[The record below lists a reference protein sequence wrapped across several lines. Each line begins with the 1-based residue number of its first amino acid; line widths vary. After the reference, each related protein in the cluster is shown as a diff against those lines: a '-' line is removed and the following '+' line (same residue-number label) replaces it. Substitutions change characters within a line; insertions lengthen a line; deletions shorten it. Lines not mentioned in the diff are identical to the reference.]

1 MPNLWVLSILKLS
14 GTILSSSEQNADEL
28 MIFLKVSFPLK
39 FKSINPN
46 SLFLK
51 SFIEEFFTNSKLI
64 QFLGLKSLAEPNNS
78 TDTFNKKY
86 SLKN

>member
-1 MPNLWVLSILKLS
+1 MLNLWVLSILKLS

-28 MIFLKVSFPLK
+28 MIFLKVLFPLK

-51 SFIEEFFTNSKLI
+51 SFIEEIKIRSPIWKKEHYENDESEWLKGSPIQTN
-64 QFLGLKSLAEPNNS
+64 
-78 TDTFNKKY
+78 
-86 SLKN
+86 